1 MRNINPIK
9 HWREKR
15 KLSQQQLADKGG
27 FTQPEIARWEKGD
40 VEPMTKNLIKLAK
53 ALRVRIDKLIQ

>member
-1 MRNINPIK
+1 MSKVNPIK

-15 KLSQQQLADKGG
+15 KMSQAELADKIGS
-27 FTQPEIARWEKGD
+27 TQSIVARWEAGA
-40 VEPMTKNLIKLAK
+40 EPMTKNLIKLAK